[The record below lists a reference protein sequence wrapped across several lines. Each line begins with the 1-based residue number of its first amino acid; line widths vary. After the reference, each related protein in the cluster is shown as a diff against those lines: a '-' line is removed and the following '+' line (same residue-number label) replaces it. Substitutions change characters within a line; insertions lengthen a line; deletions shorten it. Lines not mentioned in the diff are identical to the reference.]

1 MSKVSAKQRVEQL
14 KEWMSWFTNTSKK
27 SAAPAK
33 KSYEKSNNQTNK
45 YSK

>member
-27 SAAPAK
+27 APTPVRK
-33 KSYEKSNNQTNK
+33 ERVSNRPNK
-45 YSK
+45 YNK